1 MHVSSAPMRRRSTG
15 RRAAAAALALLL
27 WAGGAGAADLRTA
40 AQDAT
45 APKFVARHGPA
56 GAQVVGLCIDILH
69 AIERLDPELRF
80 VGTQHWLP
88 MPRVEAGLAAGTLDV
103 ACALL
108 RTPEREARFLFIE
121 PALFPAN
128 FYLAVRADDQVRVKD
143 WDDVRRLG
151 AQGTV
156 LVMHGFGI
164 AQRLKRI
171 GGLRVD
177 DGGNDSA
184 TNFNKLLAGR
194 GRFYLHRAPGIQW
207 EISRAGMD
215 NRIKLLSPPILSEG
229 LHMIASR
236 KLAPELA
243 ERLRAAIVQLRADG
257 ALERLRAKWEGEL
270 P

>member
-1 MHVSSAPMRRRSTG
+1 MPMSVSLPPPRHGRLRR
-15 RRAAAAALALLL
+15 AAALALLL
-27 WAGGAGAADLRTA
+27 WAGGAGAVDIRTA

-45 APKFVARHGPA
+45 APKFVAQHGV
-56 GAQVVGLCIDILH
+56 GGHQVGGLCIDILH

-88 MPRVEAGLAAGTLDV
+88 VPRVEAGVAAGTLDV

-108 RTPEREARFLFIE
+108 RTPEREARFHFIE

-151 AQGTV
+151 EQGTV

-177 DGGNDSA
+177 DGGNDSV

-229 LHMIASR
+229 LYMVASR
-236 KLAPELA
+236 KLPA
-243 ERLRAAIVQLRADG
+243 ERVERMRLAIVQLRGDG
-257 ALERLRAKWEGEL
+257 TLERLRVKWEGEA